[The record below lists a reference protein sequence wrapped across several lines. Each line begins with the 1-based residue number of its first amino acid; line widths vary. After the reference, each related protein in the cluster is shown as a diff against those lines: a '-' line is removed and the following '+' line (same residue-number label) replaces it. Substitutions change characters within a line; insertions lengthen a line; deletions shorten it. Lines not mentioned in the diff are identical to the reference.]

1 MAIRVQKR
9 KVPRYTCYSSQP
21 PILNP
26 NRSTVARSTLTNYY
40 SNFCHLFL
48 SIDKNLRIYALSL
61 YRPRLDEN
69 IPLYAIVFFSLK

>member
-40 SNFCHLFL
+40 SNFCLFFFF
-48 SIDKNLRIYALSL
+48 IDKNLHIYALSL
-61 YRPRLDEN
+61 YRPRLDEKHSFVC
-69 IPLYAIVFFSLK
+69 Y